1 MTPKEINNIRYYY
14 YFSKKMVGIGFMLN
28 TDPAFAM
35 REVSFEIDFKFMFVG
50 FWIVKFKN

>member
-1 MTPKEINNIRYYY
+1 MVPKEVNNIRYYY

-28 TDPAFAM
+28 TDPAFTM